1 MRIRNVLIL
10 SVSQAIGLSGVAAV
24 ALLGGLIGSDLAPSP
39 AWATLP
45 NSIVVVGVA
54 LSSVPAALLMKRIG
68 RRAGFTAAA
77 ALASL
82 AAFLAAIAVAQGNFW
97 LFCAGTLLIGVNG
110 AFMQQYRFAA
120 TESVER
126 TYTSRAVSLVLV
138 GGIAAGFLGPE
149 LAQQARDWLPAGLYV
164 GSFTSVG
171 VLYAIAALLLSFLRD
186 VQASDPVQDP
196 VTLEDGET
204 GAERPLRVLVA
215 QPVFVAAMLSAAVAY
230 GVMTLLM
237 TATPIQLHLLQ
248 GFSMQATTLVIQ
260 SHIVSMFLPSLFT
273 GLLLERLG
281 VLRVLLAGVLCLLA
295 SVVAALLSVQLPGY
309 WTSLVLLGIGWNFM
323 FVGGTVLLTRAY
335 RPAER
340 FKAQAA
346 NDLIV
351 FSTQASASLSAG
363 AVLYA
368 ADWRVLSLAALLPLV
383 LVLGAVLAL
392 RRQITAPVTVSV

>member
-204 GAERPLRVLVA
+204 GAERPLRELVA

>member
-10 SVSQAIGLSGVAAV
+10 SVSQAIGLSGISAV
-24 ALLGGLIGSDLAPSP
+24 ALLGGLIGSDIAPNP

-45 NSIVVVGVA
+45 NSIAVVGVA
-54 LSSVPAALLMKRIG
+54 LSSVPAAMLMKRIG

-82 AAFLAAIAVAQGNFW
+82 AGLLAAIAVARGNFP
-97 LFCAGTLLIGVNG
+97 LFCVGTLLIGVNG

-120 TESVER
+120 TESVDR
-126 TYTSRAVSLVLV
+126 NFTSRAVSLVLV

-164 GSFTSVG
+164 GSFASVA
-171 VLYAIAALLLSFLRD
+171 VLYAIAALLLSFLSD
-186 VQASDPVQDP
+186 VRA
-196 VTLEDGET
+196 T
-204 GAERPLRVLVA
+204 GPIQEAAALDEGKTGNERPLRELIG
-215 QPVFVAAMLSAAVAY
+215 QPVFVVAMLSAAVAY

-260 SHIVSMFLPSLFT
+260 SHIVAMFLPSLFT

-281 VLRVLLAGVLCLLA
+281 VLRVLLAGVLCLLG
-295 SVVAALLSVQLPGY
+295 SVAAALLSVQLPGY
-309 WTSLVLLGIGWNFM
+309 WTALVLLGVGWNFL

-335 RPAER
+335 RPSER
-340 FKAQAA
+340 FKAQAV
-346 NDLIV
+346 NDLVV
-351 FSTQASASLSAG
+351 FTTQASASLSAG
-363 AVLYA
+363 ALLYA
-368 ADWRVLSLAALLPLV
+368 ADWRVVSLAALLPLV

-392 RRQITAPVTVSV
+392 RQQIAAPAPASV

>member
-10 SVSQAIGLSGVAAV
+10 SVSQAIGLSGIAAV
-24 ALLGGLIGSDLAPSP
+24 ALLGGLIGSDIAPSP

-45 NSIVVVGVA
+45 NSIAVVGVA
-54 LSSVPAALLMKRIG
+54 LASVPAALLMKRIG

-82 AAFLAAIAVAQGNFW
+82 AAFLAAIAVARGDFW
-97 LFCAGTLLIGVNG
+97 LFCLGTLLIGVNG

-120 TESVER
+120 TESVEP
-126 TYTSRAVSLVLV
+126 TYTSRAVALVLM
-138 GGIAAGFLGPE
+138 GGIVAGFVGPE

-164 GSFTSVG
+164 GSFASVAA
-171 VLYAIAALLLSFLRD
+171 LYAIAALLLSFLRD
-186 VQASDPVQDP
+186 VGAGDLIREAS
-196 VTLEDGET
+196 TFEDGEP
-204 GAERPLRVLVA
+204 GEERPLRLLVV
-215 QPVFVAAMLSAAVAY
+215 QPIFLVAMLSAAVAY
-230 GVMTLLM
+230 GVMTLMM

-260 SHIVSMFLPSLFT
+260 SHIVAMFLPSLFT

-281 VLRVLLAGVLCLLA
+281 VLRVLLSGVFCLLA
-295 SVVAALLSVQLPGY
+295 SVVAALLSEQITGY
-309 WTSLVLLGIGWNFM
+309 WSTLVLLGIGWNFL
-323 FVGGTVLLTRAY
+323 FLGGTVLLTRAY

-346 NDLIV
+346 NDLVV
-351 FSTQASASLSAG
+351 FTTQASASLSAG
-363 AVLYA
+363 ALLYA
-368 ADWRVLSLAALLPLV
+368 ADWRVISLAALLPLL

-392 RRQITAPVTVSV
+392 RRRIAAPAAVSV